1 MGADRESEILQLP
14 HILGTAGLVNGQSPS
29 IGRWDRGPD
38 FRIGRPEQDS
48 CFAIKRDSQQCALAF
63 EVVPADQQ
71 AFAVWKPID
80 ATQSGPSFNEHLA
93 VFAGSSGT
101 KENTVCVGTIRNKRL
116 LRAIWGQIPVQV
128 RIHLRRVCCSPTLQV
143 KAQRFRASC
152 FCDAID
158 ADRRRSP
165 RTLQI
170 PYAKVL
176 QNQAWN
182 SAADWDREDG

>member
-1 MGADRESEILQLP
+1 
-14 HILGTAGLVNGQSPS
+14 
-29 IGRWDRGPD
+29 PD
-38 FRIGRPEQDS
+38 FWISRSEQDS

-71 AFAVWKPID
+71 AFAVWKPIG
-80 ATQSGPSFNEHLA
+80 AAQSRPSFYGHLA

-101 KENTVCVGTIRNKRL
+101 KENSVCVGAIRNKRL

-128 RIHLRRVCCSPTLQV
+128 RIDLRRVCRSPTLHV
-143 KAQRFRASC
+143 KAQRFRAS
-152 FCDAID
+152 FSCDAID

-176 QNQAWN
+176 QYQAWN
-182 SAADWDREDG
+182 PTVDWDREDG